1 MPTSRDDSPFQYEIN
16 ATHVK
21 KPIIK
26 IIAHECLS
34 NANVGGGGL
43 TLDDKPNFSSD
54 TLGTSIVRCRFQIL
68 DAIGADDWQNRYGG
82 FV

>member
-1 MPTSRDDSPFQYEIN
+1 MKLMPLTL
-16 ATHVK
+16 K
-21 KPIIK
+21 KTIIK

-43 TLDDKPNFSSD
+43 TLDDKPNLSSD
-54 TLGTSIVRCRFQIL
+54 TLDTSIVRCRFQIL